1 MNCNKCGNILS
12 PTDTVCPKC
21 NAPVGQVSEPVNAA
35 PEAPVLLPDVVQ
47 TNTVE
52 ETKIQTPVVE
62 QMMPKQETAPTPEPT
77 IEPVKEAEPQV
88 EELSE
93 TEEPKQESR
102 SKVELVPQ
110 EKFNKQFNFYRAAFL
125 VLLVMFS
132 VGAGVTFGLH
142 GKSIDKASKEAA
154 LKAGYNV
161 RIGNITYK
169 IPSNLIYTQI
179 ENGIEL
185 SDEDETWTSDIGP
198 INVAYVDIRT
208 YAKNI
213 KDTYTKAKFT
223 VSDIQTKTLN
233 DREYMTMEC
242 SKGGQSILIA
252 FASANSTTT
261 HLITVKNKDNT
272 IDYKVLEELAT
283 VLNNTKTNDNGV
295 EIKAE
300 GKTLDFA
307 TINRSIVGTTTTQ
320 KRIAEAKAAKAR
332 QKTKE

>member
-1 MNCNKCGNILS
+1 MNCTKCGNILS

-21 NAPVGQVSEPVNAA
+21 NAQVGQVSEPVNTA

-52 ETKIQTPVVE
+52 ETKIQTPVVD
-62 QMMPKQETAPTPEPT
+62 QMMPKQEPTPEPAP
-77 IEPVKEAEPQV
+77 EPAPAPQV
-88 EELSE
+88 EEL
-93 TEEPKQESR
+93 TEEMPEPKEESR
-102 SKVELVPQ
+102 SKVELISKGKINQ
-110 EKFNKQFNFYRAAFL
+110 QFNFYKAAFL

-142 GKSIDKASKEAA
+142 GKTIDKASQEAA

-185 SDEDETWTSDIGP
+185 SDEEETWTSDIGP

-208 YAKNI
+208 YAKSI

-242 SKGGQSILIA
+242 SKNGQSILIA

-261 HLITVKNKDNT
+261 HLITVKTRDNN

-295 EIKAE
+295 EIKTE
-300 GKTLDFA
+300 GKSLDFE
-307 TINRSIVGTTTTQ
+307 TINKSIVGTTTTQ
-320 KRIAEAKAAKAR
+320 KRIAQARANAKA
-332 QKTKE
+332 KTKEQ